1 MFAPHAWNN
10 ARKQIAFA
18 EFWNAFTGFWIYA
31 NVYGE
36 HPGMAGWQG
45 WLFHIPFIIVGI
57 VLIALTVD
65 SLIRAL
71 KITRFERSSS
81 SRRTRTSR
89 GSQIWSSLSVSA
101 IQQRKREFVVSPG

>member
-10 ARKQIAFA
+10 ARKHIAFA
-18 EFWNAFTGFWIYA
+18 VFWNAFTGFWINA

-36 HPGMAGWQG
+36 HPGMARWQG
-45 WLFHIPFIIVGI
+45 WLFLTPFIIVDI

-71 KITRFERSSS
+71 KFTRSETSSR
-81 SRRTRTSR
+81 SRRTRGSR
-89 GSQIWSSLSVSA
+89 GSQI
-101 IQQRKREFVVSPG
+101 RN